1 MNAPQ
6 RSVLSLKRGEN
17 RTEENNP
24 LLEERLHKVLA
35 NAGLGSRRMLEQ
47 RIQAGEVEVNG
58 TVSTIGASVHAG
70 DRVVLDGKQFV
81 VATDNR
87 NDAEV
92 LVYHKP
98 EGVVTTR
105 DDTEGRPTVF
115 EQLPRLKGARW
126 VAVGRLDIN
135 TTGLLLLTTDGE
147 LANAL
152 MHPKSGLEREYLCRV
167 HGEVPDETIER
178 LKAGVELEDGPAR
191 FDEIATIS
199 RGGSHSWFRV
209 TIREGRNRE
218 VRRLWDFA
226 GFLVSRLKRIRYG
239 TVELPRAL
247 RRGDCESLDETAI
260 KELRERSGLGA
271 PAPVLTLSAVVHQRR
286 APRHVTEY
294 KPGAG
299 APGAWS
305 SGRHDEA
312 RELTA
317 FDRLRDD
324 NPRGGR
330 GGAGGGRGRPGG
342 GGGREVNGNVARPER
357 GGNGGNAG
365 PRKPSSRRVAP
376 GQELPSPRT
385 WFAGDS
391 RTSGNSAGNST
402 GNRGPRPAGR
412 GGSAGNAGGGGGYA
426 GGGNRTGGTGG
437 GYAGGGNRTGGG
449 GGGYAGNRSEGGGG
463 YAGGGNRAAGG
474 GGGGYA
480 GNRSEGGGYAGGGN
494 RTGGGPRTGGGGGGY
509 AGGGNR
515 AGGPGQGQ
523 GRSDGNR
530 ASGAAGRFE
539 GANGN
544 RGARPAGGGPGGN
557 RAGGGGGNRAGG
569 PRPGGGGGG
578 NRGGRPG
585 GGGGGGGNR
594 GGNR

>member
-17 RTEENNP
+17 RTEEGP
-24 LLEERLHKVLA
+24 QLEERLHKVLA

-58 TVSTIGASVHAG
+58 TVATIGASVHAG
-70 DRVVLDGKQFV
+70 DRVTIDGKQFV

-294 KPGAG
+294 KPNAGGAS
-299 APGAWS
+299 AWS

-330 GGAGGGRGRPGG
+330 GGRAGGGGAGGRGGQGG
-342 GGGREVNGNVARPER
+342 APRREVNGNVARPER
-357 GGNGGNAG
+357 GGNTAGG
-365 PRKPSSRRVAP
+365 PQRKRRVAP
-376 GQELPSPRT
+376 GQELPGVRT

-391 RTSGNSAGNST
+391 RTGGGNAGNAT
-402 GNRGPRPAGR
+402 GNGAGNRGPRPGGR
-412 GGSAGNAGGGGGYA
+412 SGGNTGNAGAGGGYGNTGSGGGYGNRAA
-426 GGGNRTGGTGG
+426 GTGGNR
-437 GYAGGGNRTGGG
+437 A
-449 GGGYAGNRSEGGGG
+449 ASP
-463 YAGGGNRAAGG
+463 GGNRAAGPSGNRAAGPARDGNRAAPG
-474 GGGGYA
+474 GGGGARFEGGGNRGGRPGGGGNA
-480 GNRSEGGGYAGGGN
+480 GNRAGGGGGN
-494 RTGGGPRTGGGGGGY
+494 RTGGGPR
-509 AGGGNR
+509 AGGG
-515 AGGPGQGQ
+515 
-523 GRSDGNR
+523 
-530 ASGAAGRFE
+530 
-539 GANGN
+539 
-544 RGARPAGGGPGGN
+544 
-557 RAGGGGGNRAGG
+557 GGGGGNRG

-578 NRGGRPG
+578 NRGGG
-585 GGGGGGGNR
+585 AGGGNR
-594 GGNR
+594 SGNR

>member
-6 RSVLSLKRGEN
+6 RSLLSLKRGES
-17 RTEENNP
+17 RTEDNP

-58 TVSTIGASVHAG
+58 AVATIGASVHAG
-70 DRVVLDGKQFV
+70 DRVTLDAKQFV

-294 KPGAG
+294 KPNGGPAS
-299 APGAWS
+299 AWS

-330 GGAGGGRGRPGG
+330 GGAGGGRGRPGAG
-342 GGGREVNGNVARPER
+342 GGQGNGAPRREVNGNVARPDR
-357 GGNGGNAG
+357 GGSAGG

-391 RTSGNSAGNST
+391 RTSGNSAGNRDGNSA
-402 GNRGPRPAGR
+402 GNRGPRPA
-412 GGSAGNAGGGGGYA
+412 GGGYA
-426 GGGNRTGGTGG
+426 GGGNRTGGG

-449 GGGYAGNRSEGGGG
+449 GG
-463 YAGGGNRAAGG
+463 
-474 GGGGYA
+474 
-480 GNRSEGGGYAGGGN
+480 YAGGGN
-494 RTGGGPRTGGGGGGY
+494 RTGGGQGG
-509 AGGGNR
+509 AR
-515 AGGPGQGQ
+515 A
-523 GRSDGNR
+523 DGNR
-530 ASGAAGRFE
+530 AASGGSRFE

-544 RGARPAGGGPGGN
+544 RGSRPPGGGPGGN

-569 PRPGGGGGG
+569 AGGGNRAGGGPRPGG

-585 GGGGGGGNR
+585 GGGGGGNR